1 MQFDWLKRREF
12 ITLLGGAAVTWP
24 VAAHAQQPA
33 MPMIAYLG
41 PISPEAV
48 AGRLRAFREGLK
60 EIGYIEG
67 ENVAIRY
74 RYAEGQN
81 DQLPAMAIEL
91 ARGQVSVL
99 ITGGTP
105 AAFAAKAATT
115 TIPIV
120 FILAEDPVQLG
131 IVASIPRPGGNATG
145 INFVSGELGAK
156 RLELLRELLP
166 GAVRIA
172 VLNNPSDAATAETTV
187 REVEAGA
194 RAMGL
199 EVQILNA
206 SSSNEIHAAFATM
219 ARERPDA
226 LFLSS
231 DPLWTSRRVQLA
243 TLAAR
248 HALPMASQAREV
260 VEAGGL
266 MSYGGNIEHA
276 FRQAGV
282 YAGRILKGA
291 KTGDLPVVQSSRFEL
306 VINADTARMLGI
318 AVPPS
323 LLAIADEVIEMKRRE
338 FIMLLGGVAVAV
350 AIGGA
355 GRSSRRCRWS
365 GSSTAHRVGRPRTF
379 SAHFAR
385 A

>member
-1 MQFDWLKRREF
+1 MKRREF
-12 ITLLGGAAVTWP
+12 ITALGGAAAWP
-24 VAAHAQQPA
+24 VAAGAQQPA
-33 MPMIAYLG
+33 MPTIAYLG

-48 AGRLRAFREGLK
+48 AGRLRAFRQGLK

-67 ENVAIRY
+67 DNVAIGY

-91 ARGQVSVL
+91 ARRQVSVL
-99 ITGGTP
+99 VTGGTP

-115 TIPIV
+115 SIPIV
-120 FILAEDPVQLG
+120 SIMAEDPVRLG
-131 IVASIPRPGGNATG
+131 LVASIPRPGGNATG

-199 EVQILNA
+199 QVQILNA
-206 SSSNEIHAAFATM
+206 SSSIEIHAAFATI

-226 LFLSS
+226 LFLGS

-243 TLAAR
+243 TLAVR
-248 HALPMASQAREV
+248 HSLPIASQAREV

-266 MSYGGNIEHA
+266 MSYGANIEHA

-282 YAGRILKGA
+282 YAGRILKGTKPA
-291 KTGDLPVVQSSRFEL
+291 DLPVVQSSKFEL
-306 VINADTARMLGI
+306 VINADTARTLGLT
-318 AVPPS
+318 VPPS
-323 LLAIADEVIEMKRRE
+323 LLARADEVIE
-338 FIMLLGGVAVAV
+338 
-350 AIGGA
+350 
-355 GRSSRRCRWS
+355 
-365 GSSTAHRVGRPRTF
+365 
-379 SAHFAR
+379 
-385 A
+385 

>member
-1 MQFDWLKRREF
+1 VKRREF
-12 ITLLGGAAVTWP
+12 ITLLGGAAAMWP
-24 VAAHAQQPA
+24 LAARAQQAATPT
-33 MPMIAYLG
+33 IAYLG
-41 PISPEAV
+41 PQSHDAA
-48 AGRLRAFREGLK
+48 AGRLRALRQGLK

-67 ENVAIRY
+67 ENVAIGY
-74 RYAEGQN
+74 RFAEGQN

-91 ARGQVSVL
+91 ARRQVLVL
-99 ITGGTP
+99 VTGATA

-120 FILAEDPVQLG
+120 FILSEDPVRLG
-131 IVASIPRPGGNATG
+131 LVASIPRPGGNATG
-145 INFVSGELGAK
+145 INFVTGELGAK

-172 VLNNPSDAATAETTV
+172 VLNNPSDAASAETTV

-199 EVQILNA
+199 QLLILNA
-206 SSSNEIHAAFATM
+206 SSSNEIHAAFATI

-226 LFLSS
+226 LFLGS

-243 TLAAR
+243 TLAVR
-248 HALPMASQAREV
+248 HAIPMACQAREV

-266 MSYGGNIEHA
+266 MSYGANIDDA

-291 KTGDLPVVQSSRFEL
+291 KPADLPVVQSSRFEL
-306 VINADTARMLGI
+306 VINADTARTLGFT
-318 AVPPS
+318 VPPT
-323 LLAIADEVIEMKRRE
+323 LLARADEVIE
-338 FIMLLGGVAVAV
+338 
-350 AIGGA
+350 
-355 GRSSRRCRWS
+355 
-365 GSSTAHRVGRPRTF
+365 
-379 SAHFAR
+379 
-385 A
+385 

>member
-12 ITLLGGAAVTWP
+12 ITLLGGATVTWP
-24 VAAHAQQPA
+24 VAAYAQQPA

-41 PISPEAV
+41 PISAEAV

-60 EIGYIEG
+60 EIGYTEG

-74 RYAEGQN
+74 RYAEDQN

-91 ARGQVSVL
+91 ARRQVSAL

-120 FILAEDPVQLG
+120 FILAKDPVRLG

-172 VLNNPSDAATAETTV
+172 VLNNSSDAATAETTV

-206 SSSNEIHAAFATM
+206 SSSNEIHAAFSTI

-291 KTGDLPVVQSSRFEL
+291 KPADLPVVQSSRFD
-306 VINADTARMLGI
+306 I
-318 AVPPS
+318 S
-323 LLAIADEVIEMKRRE
+323 
-338 FIMLLGGVAVAV
+338 
-350 AIGGA
+350 
-355 GRSSRRCRWS
+355 SSRSKHRSYTRQSLEFRSCRS
-365 GSSTAHRVGRPRTF
+365 HCLTLQDIA
-379 SAHFAR
+379 AKQMDLM
-385 A
+385 

>member
-1 MQFDWLKRREF
+1 MKRRGF
-12 ITLLGGAAVTWP
+12 ITLLGSGAAWP
-24 VAAHAQQPA
+24 LSAYAQQPA
-33 MPMIAYLG
+33 VPMIAYLG

-48 AGRLRAFREGLK
+48 AGRLRAFPEGLK
-60 EIGYIEG
+60 EIGYTEG
-67 ENVAIRY
+67 ENLAIRY

-81 DQLPAMAIEL
+81 DQLPAMSIEL
-91 ARGQVSVL
+91 ARRQVSVL

-120 FILAEDPVQLG
+120 FILAEDPVRLG

-172 VLNNPSDAATAETTV
+172 ILNNPSDAATAETTV

-206 SSSNEIHAAFATM
+206 SSNNEIHAAFATM
-219 ARERPDA
+219 AHERPDA

-243 TLAAR
+243 TLAVR

-260 VEAGGL
+260 VEAG
-266 MSYGGNIEHA
+266 
-276 FRQAGV
+276 
-282 YAGRILKGA
+282 
-291 KTGDLPVVQSSRFEL
+291 
-306 VINADTARMLGI
+306 
-318 AVPPS
+318 
-323 LLAIADEVIEMKRRE
+323 
-338 FIMLLGGVAVAV
+338 
-350 AIGGA
+350 
-355 GRSSRRCRWS
+355 
-365 GSSTAHRVGRPRTF
+365 
-379 SAHFAR
+379 
-385 A
+385 

>member
-1 MQFDWLKRREF
+1 MRRREF
-12 ITLLGGAAVTWP
+12 VSLLGGAAAWP
-24 VAAHAQQPA
+24 LATYGQQPA
-33 MPMIAYLG
+33 MPTIAYLG
-41 PISPEAV
+41 PTSLEAV

-60 EIGYIEG
+60 ETGYVEG
-67 ENVAIRY
+67 ENVAIGY
-74 RYAEGQN
+74 RFAEGQN
-81 DQLPAMAIEL
+81 DQLPPMAIEL
-91 ARGQVSVL
+91 ARRQASVL
-99 ITGGTP
+99 VTGGNA

-120 FILAEDPVQLG
+120 FILSEDPVQLG

-172 VLNNPSDAATAETTV
+172 VLNNPSDAASAETTV

-194 RAMGL
+194 RTMGL
-199 EVQILNA
+199 QVQILNA
-206 SSSNEIHAAFATM
+206 SSGNEIHAAFATI

-226 LFLSS
+226 LFLGG

-243 TLAAR
+243 TLAVR
-248 HALPMASQAREV
+248 HAIPMACQAREV

-266 MSYGGNIEHA
+266 MSYGANLEDA

-291 KTGDLPVVQSSRFEL
+291 KPAELPVMQSSRFEL
-306 VINADTARMLGI
+306 VINADTARTLGLT
-318 AVPPS
+318 VPS
-323 LLAIADEVIEMKRRE
+323 TLLARADEVIE
-338 FIMLLGGVAVAV
+338 
-350 AIGGA
+350 
-355 GRSSRRCRWS
+355 
-365 GSSTAHRVGRPRTF
+365 
-379 SAHFAR
+379 
-385 A
+385 